1 MEQLTRYSNSIVK
14 KATKNGILTK
24 KVNIVLAKLAEIN
37 KDYDLEEL
45 QVMYC
50 ASPDK
55 QTVLE
60 GFREI
65 IKERA

>member
-1 MEQLTRYSNSIVK
+1 MQLTRYSNSIVK
-14 KATKNGILTK
+14 KATKTGILTK
-24 KVNIVLAKLAEIN
+24 EINIVIAKLAEIN

-55 QTVLE
+55 DSVLD
-60 GFREI
+60 GFRKLI
-65 IKERA
+65 RKYA